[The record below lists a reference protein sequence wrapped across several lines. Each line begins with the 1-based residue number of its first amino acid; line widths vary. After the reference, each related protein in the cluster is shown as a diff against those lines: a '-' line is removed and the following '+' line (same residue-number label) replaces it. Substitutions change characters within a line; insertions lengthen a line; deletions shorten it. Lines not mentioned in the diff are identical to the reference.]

1 MLWLSKEMNLK
12 LINTKFQ
19 ITQNPMERD
28 LELFQEFDNS
38 NSSEVILFFYT
49 WETPAIT
56 LGKIQKQKPDVIQE
70 ASRLGLPYYVRPTG
84 GRAVLHGG
92 DICYTFIAPQSH
104 KEFGGP
110 LKLSFKRTN
119 QIIKTIINKVF
130 NCEILEATYNTPNP
144 SYNCFSSTIT
154 NEGVIYTGNKLHKI
168 IGSAQ
173 ALGKRSFIQQGSI
186 QLNNLNLDSELF
198 QASFSLSQITRS
210 NYDLDLYADKLN
222 MLTKNIIN
230 S

>member
-1 MLWLSKEMNLK
+1 
-12 LINTKFQ
+12 
-19 ITQNPMERD
+19 MERD

-49 WETPAIT
+49 WDSPAIT
-56 LGKIQKQKPDVIQE
+56 LGKIQKQKPDVIQK

-110 LKLSFKRTN
+110 LKLSFKKTN
-119 QIIKTIINKVF
+119 QFIKKIINQVL
-130 NCEILEATYNTPNP
+130 NYEILDATYNTPNP
-144 SYNCFSSTIT
+144 SYNCFSSTVT
-154 NEGVIYTGNKLHKI
+154 NEGIIYSENKLHKI

-173 ALGKRSFIQQGSI
+173 AMARRSFIQQGSI
-186 QLNNLNLDSELF
+186 QLNNLNIDSDFFIENK
-198 QASFSLSQITRS
+198 SLGQITGI
-210 NYDLDLYADKLN
+210 NYDLKNLSELLNEISSKYLYTHN
-222 MLTKNIIN
+222 C
-230 S
+230 